1 MRIVWIAAVAL
12 LLLVAAALSGIGR
25 PEAVHTAEPGSAGFA
40 DKRSVTVTGS
50 AFVTAV
56 PDRASFTFG
65 VEGRGETA
73 SEALSESAAAIKR
86 VVDAIKRSG
95 VDGDD
100 IQTQQVSLTPVTSMD
115 GRHIE
120 GYAANASVLVRVS
133 DLDRAGPIVDAAVA
147 AGANTV
153 YGPSLE
159 RSDQDKLARDALAGA
174 FVDARAKAEAL
185 AEAAGG
191 SLGQVLAVAES
202 GAPTPFPYDRMAVAE
217 AAGDVSI
224 EPGKQEFHASVT
236 VTFEL
241 R

>member
-12 LLLVAAALSGIGR
+12 LLLVTAALSGVGR
-25 PEAVHTAEPGSAGFA
+25 PEAVQSAENGDT
-40 DKRSVTVTGS
+40 DKRSVTVSGS
-50 AFVTAV
+50 SFVTAV

-86 VVDAIKRSG
+86 VVDALKRSG

-100 IQTQQVSLTPVTSMD
+100 IQTQQVSLNPLTSMD

-120 GYAANASVLVRVS
+120 GYAANASVLVRVN
-133 DLDRAGPIVDAAVA
+133 DLDRAGPLVDAAVA

-159 RSDQDKLARDALAGA
+159 RSDQDELVRDALAGA
-174 FVDARAKAEAL
+174 FADARSKAEAL
-185 AEAAGG
+185 AEAAGA
-191 SLGQVLAVAES
+191 SLGQVLSVSES
-202 GAPTPFPYDRMAVAE
+202 GAPTPMPYDRMALAE
-217 AAGDVSI
+217 AATDVSI

-241 R
+241 G